1 MGVRLHVEK
10 PFRTDTL
17 EVLFDA
23 VRVTLL
29 PVSP

>member
-10 PFRTDTL
+10 PFRTETL

-23 VRVTLL
+23 VRVQML
-29 PVSP
+29 P